1 MSIWAMVAFGC
12 SAVVA
17 LSLLF
22 FMGPKRWYWHILSLL
37 LSLGIGLYKPIPTPL
52 NTPQGSMIIG
62 SAFTFFLVWGVAAPL
77 FRNRRR

>member
-1 MSIWAMVAFGC
+1 MSIWVMVAFGC

-17 LSLLF
+17 LILLL

-37 LSLGIGLYKPIPTPL
+37 LSLGIGLTPIPAAL
-52 NTPQGSMIIG
+52 NTPRGSMIIG